1 MKKKIVLW
9 GSDENDKKLLLA
21 LELLPAENMVK
32 LYSFPEEIATEE
44 FYNQLMNEWR
54 EDKEV
59 SFPEGHNVEDRA
71 LSMTEELLPETIKV
85 QRTDIITRA
94 KTEWHFVVLST
105 KLYDLYQSELEEFKD
120 RISKLSEYDGGVF
133 EEMKA
138 FWTKV
143 SEQARERNLFRGQT
157 EKLKKQTNQLFDTL
171 KELRSKANAEFSKI
185 SKENK
190 DKFKKKLE
198 EINEKIDKGLGLNP
212 IFDELKNIQNEF
224 KASKFTREDRS
235 SLWQSIDDAFKK
247 VKEKKYGK
255 QASSKT
261 GGSRLQRRYEGLL
274 SAIDKMEKS
283 ISRDE
288 KDIAFQTKRA
298 DETQGQLEMQI
309 RQAKVKMV
317 QERIDSKKEK
327 LAEMLKT
334 KTDLE
339 QRLEKEKQ
347 QQAKEEEKIKIKEKE
362 SELKDK
368 IAEEITQKTEDM
380 DDQAEQL
387 EEAAKALNE
396 SKSKGSKK
404 AEEKEESLLESVTT
418 VVSEMVEDVVD
429 TVKAVSE
436 VVEGKVEEKIDAV
449 KEDIKTKAEEL
460 ELDQKVEDVKK
471 KAEEIKETI
480 EESIEKIVD
489 KVSGE
494 EE

>member
-21 LELLPAENMVK
+21 LELLPKENTVK
-32 LYSFPEEIATEE
+32 LYSFPEEIATED
-44 FYNQLMNEWR
+44 FYNQLMNDWR

-59 SFPEGHNVEDRA
+59 TFPEGHTLIDRP
-71 LSMTEELLPETIKV
+71 LSMTEDLLPENIKV

-105 KLYDLYQSELEEFKD
+105 KLYDLYQSELDEFKD
-120 RISKLSEYDGGVF
+120 RISRLADYDGAIF

-157 EKLKKQTNQLFDTL
+157 EKLKKQTNELFDRL
-171 KELRSKANAEFSKI
+171 KELRSKANAEFSKF

-190 DKFKKKLE
+190 ETFSKRLA
-198 EINEKIDKGLGLNP
+198 EINEKIEKGLGLNP

-224 KASKFTREDRS
+224 KAAKFTREDRS
-235 SLWQSIDDAFKK
+235 SLWQSIDEAFKK

-255 QASSKT
+255 EQSSST
-261 GGSRLQRRYEGLL
+261 GPSRLQRRYEGLL

-283 ISRDE
+283 IARDE

-327 LAEMLKT
+327 LSDMLTTKAE
-334 KTDLE
+334 LE
-339 QRLEKEKQ
+339 QRLEKEKKK
-347 QQAKEEEKIKIKEKE
+347 QAKDEEKKQVKEKAE
-362 SELKDK
+362 ELKEK
-368 IAEEITQKTEDM
+368 IAVEINQKSEELKESSDS
-380 DDQAEQL
+380 L

-396 SKSKGSKK
+396 TKSSKQAK
-404 AEEKEESLLESVTT
+404 AEPEESLTESVKT
-418 VVSEMVEDVVD
+418 VVTEMIEDVVD
-429 TVKAVSE
+429 TVKAVTE
-436 VVEGKVEEKIDAV
+436 VVEEKLEEKVDSVKESIKEKSEEMGIDKKVEEV
-449 KEDIKTKAEEL
+449 KA
-460 ELDQKVEDVKK
+460 
-471 KAEEIKETI
+471 KAEEIKDTI
-480 EESIEKIVD
+480 EEKVEKIVD
-489 KVSGE
+489 KITE
-494 EE
+494 EEE